1 MIGQSLKS
9 YCNHQIKHRANSNAR
24 YISHFNNQVLDTIYT
39 KNNNK
44 RDGDG
49 SAGPRLA
56 SQTRR
61 IPEGKKSTPNI
72 LSVIMETAELL
83 KT

>member
-1 MIGQSLKS
+1 M
-9 YCNHQIKHRANSNAR
+9 
-24 YISHFNNQVLDTIYT
+24 LDTLATLITKSLIQYIQKIIIIY
-39 KNNNK
+39 K

-49 SAGPRLA
+49 SAGPRHA
-56 SQTRR
+56 SQKRR